1 MATAVPSSGL
11 RSRLIVPTLAFGGT
25 LMALMQT
32 VIVPLLPALPGDTG
46 SSPGTVSWMLTATLL
61 SGAVLNPVLGRAG
74 DMYGKRRILVGALA
88 VMTVGSALCAM
99 TTDIGVLIT
108 ARALQG
114 TAAAVVPLA
123 TGILR
128 DELPP
133 HRVGSAVALM
143 SSTVGI
149 GAAAGLPLASI
160 VVQHADWH
168 MLFWVTTGLGVLGVA
183 LSWWVVPR
191 SATRTPGRFD
201 VVGALLLTAGLVGVL
216 LAVSKGGDWGWTSPL
231 VLGVGAAGVLVL
243 PIWGWHQ
250 LRVRE
255 PLVDLRL
262 AARRTVLLP
271 HLAALVT
278 GFAFYA
284 NWLATVQL
292 VQAPEETGYGLGA
305 SALVASLCLLP
316 GGLTMVAM
324 SPVSARLS
332 AARGAR
338 STLVTGALVIAGAY
352 VVRVFTSEQMW
363 SIAAGATLC
372 SVGTGLVY
380 SALPTLVI
388 QAVPS
393 AQTAAA
399 TGLNVLMRTIGQALC
414 STVVAVVLTTVT
426 STLPAGAGG
435 GTYASLDAYRI
446 VFALAAAAALAA
458 AVTAAAIPRTA
469 IHPAGVEARGPLRRA
484 SRARS

>member
-1 MATAVPSSGL
+1 M
-11 RSRLIVPTLAFGGT
+11 IVPTLAFGGT

-32 VIVPLLPALPGDTG
+32 VIVPLLPDLPADTG
-46 SSPGTVSWMLTATLL
+46 ASPGTVSWMLTTTLL
-61 SGAVLNPVLGRAG
+61 SGAVLNPILGRAG
-74 DMYGKRRILVGALA
+74 DMYGKRRILVGALV
-88 VMTVGSALCAM
+88 VMTIGSALCAL
-99 TTDIGVLIT
+99 TSDIGILIT

-123 TGILR
+123 TSILR

-149 GAAAGLPLASI
+149 GAAVGLPLASI

-168 MLFWVTTGLGVLGVA
+168 ALFWVTTGLGAFGA
-183 LSWWVVPR
+183 AISWWVIPQSTR
-191 SATRTPGRFD
+191 PRTPGRFD
-201 VVGALLLTAGLVGVL
+201 IVGALLLTTGLVGVL
-216 LAVSKGGDWGWTSPL
+216 LALSKGTDWGWTSP
-231 VLGVGAAGVLVL
+231 VVPGIGAAGVLVL
-243 PIWGWHQ
+243 LVWGRHQ
-250 LRVRE
+250 MRVRE

-271 HLAALVT
+271 HVAALAT

-292 VQAPEETGYGLGA
+292 IQAPEATGYGLGA

-338 STLVTGALVIAGAY
+338 STLTAGALVIAGAY
-352 VVRVFTSEQMW
+352 AVRVFTSEQMW
-363 SIAAGATLC
+363 MIVAGATLC

-380 SALPTLVI
+380 SALPTLVL
-388 QAVPS
+388 QAVPQE
-393 AQTAAA
+393 QTAAA

-426 STLPAGAGG
+426 GTAGG
-435 GTYASLDAYRI
+435 AVHASLDAYRI
-446 VFALAAAAALAA
+446 VFGLAAAAALAA
-458 AVTAAAIPRTA
+458 AITAAAIPRTA
-469 IHPAGVEARGPLRRA
+469 AHPAETGSPGSSDRQLAGVG
-484 SRARS
+484 

>member
-1 MATAVPSSGL
+1 M
-11 RSRLIVPTLAFGGT
+11 VPTLAFGGV

-74 DMYGKRRILVGALA
+74 DMYGRRRILVAAL
-88 VMTVGSALCAM
+88 VGMTVGSALCAL

-128 DELPP
+128 EELPP

-160 VVQHADWH
+160 VVRHADWH
-168 MLFWVTTGLGVLGVA
+168 VLFWVTTGLGALGA
-183 LSWWVVPR
+183 GLSWWVLPR
-191 SATRTPGRFD
+191 SSARTPGRFD
-201 VVGALLLTAGLVGVL
+201 VVGALLLTTGLVGVL
-216 LAVSKGGDWGWTSPL
+216 LAVSKGGDWGWTSPA
-231 VLGVGAAGVLVL
+231 VLGVGAGGVLVL
-243 PIWGWHQ
+243 PLWGRHQ
-250 LRVRE
+250 LRSRE

-292 VQAPEETGYGLGA
+292 VQAPEGTGYGLGA

-316 GGLTMVAM
+316 GGVAMVVM

-338 STLVTGALVIAGAY
+338 LTLVAGALGIAGAY

-363 SIAAGATLC
+363 TITAGATMC
-372 SVGTGLVY
+372 SIGTGLVY

-388 QAVPS
+388 QAVPA

-426 STLPAGAGG
+426 TTVPADPGDATG

-458 AVTAAAIPRTA
+458 ALTAAAIPRTA
-469 IHPAGVEARGPLRRA
+469 TPPSAGPGTREAARRA
-484 SRARS
+484 SRTLS

>member
-1 MATAVPSSGL
+1 M
-11 RSRLIVPTLAFGGT
+11 PTLAFGGT

-74 DMYGKRRILVGALA
+74 DMYGRRRILVGALV
-88 VMTVGSALCAM
+88 VMTLGSALCAL
-99 TTDIGVLIT
+99 TSDIGVLIT

-149 GAAAGLPLASI
+149 GAAAGLPLASV

-168 MLFWVTTGLGVLGVA
+168 VLFWVTTGLGVFGAV
-183 LSWWVVPR
+183 LSWWVLPR
-191 SATRTPGRFD
+191 SSSARTPGRFD
-201 VVGALLLTAGLVGVL
+201 IVGALLLTTGLVGVL
-216 LAVSKGGDWGWTSPL
+216 LAVSKGEDWGWSSPA
-231 VLGVGAAGVLVL
+231 VLGIGAAGLLVL
-243 PIWGWHQ
+243 PVWGRHQ

-316 GGLTMVAM
+316 GGLTMVLM

-338 STLVTGALVIAGAY
+338 STLVAGALVIAVAY

-363 SIAAGATLC
+363 TIAAGATLC

-388 QAVPS
+388 QAVP
-393 AQTAAA
+393 AEQTAAA

-414 STVVAVVLTTVT
+414 STVVTVVLTTVT
-426 STLPAGAGG
+426 VTLPAGAGG
-435 GTYASLDAYRI
+435 VTYASLDAYRI
-446 VFALAAAAALAA
+446 VFALAAAASLVAAL
-458 AVTAAAIPRTA
+458 TAAAIPRTA
-469 IHPAGVEARGPLRRA
+469 THPAGVETRDSLRRP
-484 SRARS
+484 SRTPS